1 MRRRLLFGLALLT
14 LITGQYRGATKPA
27 AAVGTE
33 AGPRTVR
40 IATATPSGVYYLMGQ
55 AIARLWNQQLTG
67 VTASVVTTGGTPE
80 NIDLLDRREAE
91 VAFAQD
97 GVVYYALR
105 GMGPFQGRAAG
116 AGLRGL
122 THFYPNVMQVMVRKK
137 AGIRSLT
144 DLQGTAGSGGAQGTG
159 GPQAGQ
165 GLQRR
170 RIVLGPPNS
179 ATEIN
184 SREILGVHNIDLNTR
199 TDLISES
206 MGYGEAADA
215 LAAGRAD
222 VAVIA
227 GGLPTP
233 AVASGLES
241 GEVQLIGLEEKKI
254 AALIRRSPWYYPY
267 VIPKGT
273 YPGQAEDIRT
283 VAVSNI
289 LVARADLPDEL
300 VYQMVKALYENR
312 ERLASVHPAARD
324 LEPREALQGITGVV
338 ELHPGAAR
346 YLSEIG
352 VLR

>member
-1 MRRRLLFGLALLT
+1 MRRRLLFGLAVLALLVD
-14 LITGQYRGATKPA
+14 QYGSPVKPA
-27 AAVGTE
+27 PPGRSE
-33 AGPRTVR
+33 GGPRILR

-55 AIARLWNQQLTG
+55 AIARLWNQQLAG
-67 VTASVVTTGGTPE
+67 VTVSVVITGGTPE

-105 GMGPFQGRAAG
+105 GMGSFQGRRIAG

-122 THFYPNVMQVMVRKK
+122 THLYPNIMQVMVRKK

-144 DLQGTAGSGGAQGTG
+144 DIQG
-159 GPQAGQ
+159 
-165 GLQRR
+165 R
-170 RIVLGPPNS
+170 RIVLGPTNS

-184 SREILGVHNIDLNTR
+184 SREIFSVYDIDINARADLN
-199 TDLISES
+199 LQS
-206 MGYGEAADA
+206 MGYGEAAEA
-215 LAAGRAD
+215 LAEGRAD

-233 AVASGLES
+233 AVASGLAS
-241 GEVQLIGLEEKKI
+241 GQVELLGLEDKRIE
-254 AALIRRSPWYYPY
+254 ALIRRYPWYYPY

-273 YPGQAEDIRT
+273 YPGQEEDLRT

-289 LVARADLPDEL
+289 LIARADLPDEL
-300 VYQMVKALYENR
+300 AYRMVKALYDNR
-312 ERLASVHPAARD
+312 DWLASLHPAARD
-324 LEPREALQGITGVV
+324 LKPKDALQGITGVV
-338 ELHPGAAR
+338 ALHPGAAR

-352 VLR
+352 ILR